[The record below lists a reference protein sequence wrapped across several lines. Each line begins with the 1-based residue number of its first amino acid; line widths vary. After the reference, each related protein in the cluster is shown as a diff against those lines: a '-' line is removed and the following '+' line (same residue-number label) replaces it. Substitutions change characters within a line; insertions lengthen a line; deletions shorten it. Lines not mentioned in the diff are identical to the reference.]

1 MWTIIIRPMCS
12 PRQRQTAGRV
22 LIINNFT
29 RDHQSTKVTFVI
41 NWRTAVQSHMSE
53 DDLEGVIHQS
63 NISCADLRIEAMESK
78 RHLKRSK
85 KKKKLVVS
93 SVCVLQHKSLL
104 HPSHALRY
112 VSKLCRFVK
121 IQIHRHQREH
131 KATTTRCSPPARKLQ
146 TLSDHLLNRA
156 GGDGWIEHTLFGVL
170 QWDLFTSSPFYL
182 NRCNQSE
189 SGLTVHC

>member
-78 RHLKRSK
+78 LHLKRSK

-121 IQIHRHQREH
+121 IQIQP
-131 KATTTRCSPPARKLQ
+131 SPTWTQ
-146 TLSDHLLNRA
+146 SDHNPLLPSCEETTNFI
-156 GGDGWIEHTLFGVL
+156 WP
-170 QWDLFTSSPFYL
+170 PFKPC
-182 NRCNQSE
+182 R
-189 SGLTVHC
+189 GAMVG